1 MLYQDNVLKNNWP
14 FQRGELYVI
23 DYKRG
28 QRPRE
33 SKLEISVLL
42 WPKKQSD
49 TTKWFM
55 VVPITL
61 DITGRDPE
69 TDLVIHDMND
79 IKKPYAVNLV
89 HAHMVAEHQLL
100 AYVGKI
106 SDKSVNRIIRRMQDL
121 LAEFCEISSG

>member
-61 DITGRDPE
+61 DITGR
-69 TDLVIHDMND
+69 
-79 IKKPYAVNLV
+79 
-89 HAHMVAEHQLL
+89 
-100 AYVGKI
+100 
-106 SDKSVNRIIRRMQDL
+106 
-121 LAEFCEISSG
+121 SGDGSGYPRYE